1 MGASLNPL
9 LGWRGWRGVSV
20 GVSESDH
27 GYGGGGVGKRAH
39 VYTHT
44 QTLSHTN
51 KLIMATFRES
61 SQTRFSAV
69 VFYLLGSLEGKGHP
83 GLWDMDGEATPHPRT
98 AMRGKT
104 VAPGESLPLE
114 QGHRLWRRELLT

>member
-44 QTLSHTN
+44 NTLEH

-69 VFYLLGSLEGKGHP
+69 AFYLLGSLEGKGHP